1 MQKIPVIKCAV
12 YVRKSTEHGLE
23 QEFNSLLNQDE
34 SCKAYIASQAFN
46 NWEYVRTYTDA
57 AISGGT
63 MERPALKQ
71 MLDDISKG
79 LINTVVVYKVDRLS
93 RSILDFHNMMK
104 YFDKYSC
111 NFVSITQ
118 AFDTSTS
125 MGKLTLNML
134 LSFAQFEREVA
145 SERVRDKIRASKAKG
160 LWMGGNPPL
169 GYDIKDKK
177 LVINEAEAQQVK
189 QLFEKYLELQSVK
202 RLVQYAEAQGIHS
215 KKWISKKGN
224 QKGGNKIS
232 LMGMHRLLRDMTYI
246 SQIAHKKANTTAKGE
261 VQQALKNNS
270 NNKTESHRSPNLVS
284 GKLFNSK
291 GERFINQVKTN
302 KNHTKIHYYAQ
313 KGLFIP
319 AAPVDEVVSN
329 TISEFLN
336 ADLSHL
342 PPDSA
347 SALKSVNW
355 AALSGV
361 QKRDFIQ
368 AIVDKAIFSN
378 KQLIIYLDISPN
390 SVRPFITDVYVNQ
403 SSLPMEFITNEYTV
417 TINVPVVFRRHA
429 NTKFSKAKTS
439 LLTITENNNLIVK
452 AFATAWR
459 YREMYEE
466 CGDVDTIAKSEHV
479 VLRYVYKHLSLAYIN
494 PTIANNLISG
504 KINLPVR
511 DILDKVSRTYDF
523 KEQEALFTL

>member
-1 MQKIPVIKCAV
+1 MSVIKCAA

-71 MLDDISKG
+71 MLEDISKG

-104 YFDKYSC
+104 YFDKYNC
-111 NFVSITQ
+111 NFVSVTQ

-160 LWMGGNPPL
+160 L
-169 GYDIKDKK
+169 DIKDKK
-177 LVINEAEAQQVK
+177 LVINEMEAQQVK

-202 RLVQYAEAQGIHS
+202 RLVQYAEAQGIYS

-246 SQIAHKKANTTAKGE
+246 GQIAHKKANTFAKGEQDAIISKELFNE

-270 NNKTESHRSPNLVS
+270 NNKTESHRSPNLLS
-284 GKLFNSK
+284 GKLFNSQ

-336 ADLSHL
+336 SDLSHL

-355 AALSGV
+355 AALSGI

-390 SVRPFITDVYVNQ
+390 SVRPFVTDVYVNQ
-403 SSLPMEFITNEYTV
+403 SSLPMEFITNEYSV
-417 TINVPVVFRRHA
+417 TITTPIVFRRYA

-466 CGDVDTIAKSEHV
+466 CGDVDTVARKVGSTPRTIYRFLYIAYMNPDK
-479 VLRYVYKHLSLAYIN
+479 IN
-494 PTIANNLISG
+494 KILSG
-504 KINLPVR
+504 KFKINVN
-511 DILDKVSRTYDF
+511 D
-523 KEQEALFTL
+523 LFQIARENQMLER

>member
-1 MQKIPVIKCAV
+1 MSVIKCAV

-71 MLDDISKG
+71 MLEDISKG

-104 YFDKYSC
+104 YFDKYNC

-160 LWMGGNPPL
+160 LWMG
-169 GYDIKDKK
+169 
-177 LVINEAEAQQVK
+177 
-189 QLFEKYLELQSVK
+189 
-202 RLVQYAEAQGIHS
+202 AEAQGIYS

-246 SQIAHKKANTTAKGE
+246 GQIAHKKANTFAKGEQDAIISKELFNE
-261 VQQALKNNS
+261 VQQALKHNS
-270 NNKTESHRSPNLVS
+270 NNKTESHRSPNLLS
-284 GKLFNSK
+284 GKLFNSQ

-302 KNHTKIHYYAQ
+302 KKHTKIHYYAQ

-355 AALSGV
+355 AALSGI

-403 SSLPMEFITNEYTV
+403 SSLPMEFITNKYTV
-417 TINVPVVFRRHA
+417 TITTPIVFRRYA
-429 NTKFSKAKTS
+429 NTKFSKAKSS

-452 AFATAWR
+452 AFATAWK
-459 YREMYEE
+459 YKELYEQGIGPDNIRKQE
-466 CGDVDTIAKSEHV
+466 RISPRT
-479 VLRYVYKHLSLAYIN
+479 LFNYLSLAYMNPNKIN
-494 PTIANNLISG
+494 AILSG
-504 KINLPVR
+504 KSKLNITEIFNTAFANQL
-511 DILDKVSRTYDF
+511 
-523 KEQEALFTL
+523 

>member
-1 MQKIPVIKCAV
+1 MSVNKCVV

-71 MLDDISKG
+71 MLEDISKG

-104 YFDKYSC
+104 YFDKYNC

-169 GYDIKDKK
+169 GYDTKDKK
-177 LVINEAEAQQVK
+177 LVVNEMEAQQVK

-202 RLVQYAEAQGIHS
+202 HLVQHAEAQGIHS

-232 LMGMHRLLRDMTYI
+232 LMGMHRLLRDMIYI
-246 SQIAHKKANTTAKGE
+246 GQIAHKKANTTAKGEQDAIISKELFNE

-270 NNKTESHRSPNLVS
+270 NNKTESHRSPNLLS
-284 GKLFNSK
+284 GKLFNSQ

-403 SSLPMEFITNEYTV
+403 SSLPMEFITNEYSV
-417 TINVPVVFRRHA
+417 TITTPIVFRRYA
-429 NTKFSKAKTS
+429 NTKFSKEKTS

-452 AFATAWR
+452 AFATAWK
-459 YREMYEE
+459 YKELYEQGIGPDNIRKQE
-466 CGDVDTIAKSEHV
+466 RISPRT
-479 VLRYVYKHLSLAYIN
+479 LFNYLSLAYMNPNKIN
-494 PTIANNLISG
+494 TILSG
-504 KINLPVR
+504 KSKLNITEIFNTAFANQL
-511 DILDKVSRTYDF
+511 
-523 KEQEALFTL
+523 

>member
-1 MQKIPVIKCAV
+1 MPIKCAI
-12 YVRKSTEHGLE
+12 YTRKSTEHGLDM
-23 QEFNSLLNQDE
+23 EFNSLQNQE
-34 SCKAYIASQAFN
+34 EACKAYIASQSFN
-46 NWEYVRTYTDA
+46 GWQYCKTYSDA

-71 MLDDISKG
+71 MLEDISKG

-134 LSFAQFEREVA
+134 LSFAQFEREVS

-189 QLFEKYLELQSVK
+189 HLFEKYLELQSVK

-232 LMGMHRLLRDMTYI
+232 LMGMHRLLRDMIYI
-246 SQIAHKKANTTAKGE
+246 GQIAHKKANTFAKGE
-261 VQQALKNNS
+261 QDAIISKELFDQVQQALKNNS
-270 NNKTESHRSPNLVS
+270 NNKTESHRSPNLLS
-284 GKLFNSK
+284 GKLFNSQ

-302 KNHTKIHYYAQ
+302 KNHTKRHYYAQ

-378 KQLIIYLDISPN
+378 KQLIIYLDVSPN

-403 SSLPMEFITNEYTV
+403 SSLPMEFITNEYSL
-417 TINVPVVFRRHA
+417 TISVPVVFRRYA

-459 YREMYEE
+459 YREMYEQG
-466 CGDVDTIAKSEHV
+466 GDVDSIGRTEHV
-479 VLRYVYKHLSLAYIN
+479 ALRHIYKHLSLAYLN
-494 PTIANNLISG
+494 PEVVHHILSNQCQIS
-504 KINLPVR
+504 VR
-511 DILDKVSRTYDF
+511 DMLDK
-523 KEQEALFTL
+523 A

>member
-1 MQKIPVIKCAV
+1 MSVIKCAV

-23 QEFNSLLNQDE
+23 QEFNSLLNQEE

-46 NWEYVRTYTDA
+46 NWEYVSTYTDA

-71 MLDDISKG
+71 MLEDMAHG

-104 YFDKYSC
+104 YFDKYNC

-202 RLVQYAEAQGIHS
+202 RLVQYAEAQGIYS

-232 LMGMHRLLRDMTYI
+232 LMGMHRLLRDMIYI
-246 SQIAHKKANTTAKGE
+246 GQIAHKKANTFAKGE
-261 VQQALKNNS
+261 QDAIISKDLFNQVQQALKNNS
-270 NNKTESHRSPNLVS
+270 NNKTESHRSPNLLS
-284 GKLFNSK
+284 GKLFNSQ

-329 TISEFLN
+329 TLSEFLN

-378 KQLIIYLDISPN
+378 NQLIIYLDVSPN

-403 SSLPMEFITNEYTV
+403 SSLPMEFITNEYSV
-417 TINVPVVFRRHA
+417 TITTPVVFRRYT
-429 NTKFSKAKTS
+429 NTKFSKAKSS

-452 AFATAWR
+452 AFATAWC

-466 CGDVDTIAKSEHV
+466 CGDVDTVARKVGSTPRTIYKYLDIA
-479 VLRYVYKHLSLAYIN
+479 YMN
-494 PTIANNLISG
+494 PKRANQ
-504 KINLPVR
+504 
-511 DILDKVSRTYDF
+511 ILDGTITCTYKNLLNDS
-523 KEQEALFTL
+523 KQYSL

>member
-1 MQKIPVIKCAV
+1 MSVIKCAV

-93 RSILDFHNMMK
+93 RSILDFHNMMRYFEK
-104 YFDKYSC
+104 YGA

-118 AFDTSTS
+118 SFDTSTS

-169 GYDIKDKK
+169 GYDTKDKK
-177 LVINEAEAQQVK
+177 LVVNEAEARQV
-189 QLFEKYLELQSVK
+189 QHLFEKYLELQSVK

-246 SQIAHKKANTTAKGE
+246 GQIAHKKANTTAKGEQDAIISKELFNE

-270 NNKTESHRSPNLVS
+270 NNKTESHRSPNLLS
-284 GKLFNSK
+284 GKLFNSQ

-378 KQLIIYLDISPN
+378 KQLIIYLDVSPN

-403 SSLPMEFITNEYTV
+403 SSLPIEFITNEYSV
-417 TINVPVVFRRHA
+417 TISVPVVFRRYT
-429 NTKFSKAKTS
+429 NTKFSKAKSS

-459 YREMYEE
+459 YREMYEK
-466 CGDVDTIAKSEHV
+466 CGDSDKIITMEHTSPRQFY
-479 VLRYVYKHLSLAYIN
+479 RYLDLAYTN
-494 PTIANNLISG
+494 PSVANEILSG
-504 KINLPVR
+504 KQKVNIN
-511 DILDKVSRTYDF
+511 
-523 KEQEALFTL
+523 ELFQIAQKYKL

>member
-1 MQKIPVIKCAV
+1 
-12 YVRKSTEHGLE
+12 
-23 QEFNSLLNQDE
+23 
-34 SCKAYIASQAFN
+34 
-46 NWEYVRTYTDA
+46 
-57 AISGGT
+57 
-63 MERPALKQ
+63 
-71 MLDDISKG
+71 
-79 LINTVVVYKVDRLS
+79 
-93 RSILDFHNMMK
+93 
-104 YFDKYSC
+104 
-111 NFVSITQ
+111 
-118 AFDTSTS
+118 
-125 MGKLTLNML
+125 ML

-177 LVINEAEAQQVK
+177 LVVNEMEAQQVK

-202 RLVQYAEAQGIHS
+202 RLVQYAEAHGIHS

-246 SQIAHKKANTTAKGE
+246 GQIAHKKANTTAKGEQDAIISKELFNE

-270 NNKTESHRSPNLVS
+270 NNKTESHRSPNLLS
-284 GKLFNSK
+284 GKLFNSQ

-329 TISEFLN
+329 TLSEFLN

-342 PPDSA
+342 PPNSA

-355 AALSGV
+355 AGLSGV

-378 KQLIIYLDISPN
+378 KQMIIYLDISPN
-390 SVRPFITDVYVNQ
+390 SVRPFVTDVYVNQ
-403 SSLPMEFITNEYTV
+403 SSLPMEFITNEYNV
-417 TINVPVVFRRHA
+417 TITTPIVFRRYA
-429 NTKFSKAKTS
+429 NTKFSEAKTS

-452 AFATAWR
+452 AFANAWK
-459 YREMYEE
+459 YKEMYEQGIGLDNICKKE
-466 CGDVDTIAKSEHV
+466 HISPRQLYRHLDLVYMNPDKINEILSGTTSVKINELFQIAK
-479 VLRYVYKHLSLAYIN
+479 
-494 PTIANNLISG
+494 TFLI
-504 KINLPVR
+504 
-511 DILDKVSRTYDF
+511 
-523 KEQEALFTL
+523 